1 MEYHRRYA
9 EAEEQKMVLQTER
22 LILRRMEQSDF
33 GALCRVLQDE
43 KAMYAYEHAFDDREV
58 QEWLDRQIGRY
69 QQYGFGLWA
78 AVHKE
83 SGEIIGQCGLT
94 MQDCGE
100 RQVLEIGYLFER
112 VFWNQGYASE
122 AAKACREYAFDVLGA
137 EEVFS
142 IIRDTNEA
150 SQRVARYNG
159 MTVRGRLVKH
169 YYGMGDFSSDGCRCT
184 GLLRRRTAGD

>member
-159 MTVRGRLVKH
+159 MTVRGAACQALLW
-169 YYGMGDFSSDGCRCT
+169 YGHAPSDLFCP
-184 GLLRRRTAGD
+184 AQ

>member
-169 YYGMGDFSSDGCRCT
+169 NYGMDMPHLIFSV
-184 GLLRRRTAGD
+184 RRSERGNG

>member
-78 AVHKE
+78 AVH
-83 SGEIIGQCGLT
+83 
-94 MQDCGE
+94 
-100 RQVLEIGYLFER
+100 
-112 VFWNQGYASE
+112 
-122 AAKACREYAFDVLGA
+122 
-137 EEVFS
+137 EE
-142 IIRDTNEA
+142 
-150 SQRVARYNG
+150 
-159 MTVRGRLVKH
+159 TVR
-169 YYGMGDFSSDGCRCT
+169 SSVSAD
-184 GLLRRRTAGD
+184 